1 MFRVLN
7 AIAIAGIAL
16 AMSACGGA
24 DQSKSAEPPSPAS
37 APDLK
42 TVDDAT
48 AGSISGKVVVDGT
61 LPPNAPISMESDPAC
76 EGDDKQPAHAETFVT
91 SDGGLE
97 NVFVYIKDDL
107 GKTYRFEVPSS
118 PLKLEQK
125 RCHYVPHVLGIRV
138 GQPLQIT
145 NDDGTM
151 HNVHGLGQSNR
162 EFNFSQPVQGMK
174 NTITFTKPEVMM
186 PFKCDVHSW
195 MHAYIGV
202 VDHPYFAV
210 TGNGGTFELRG
221 VPPGTY
227 TIEAWHEK
235 LGTETQ
241 SVTLGDK
248 GHKEI
253 TFTFKAPST
262 T

>member
-24 DQSKSAEPPSPAS
+24 DQSKSAEPASPAS

-107 GKTYRFEVPSS
+107 GKSYRFEVPSS

-145 NDDGTM
+145 NDDATM
-151 HNVHGLGQSNR
+151 HNVHGVGQSNR
-162 EFNFSQPVQGMK
+162 EFNLSQPVQGTK
-174 NTITFTKPEVMM
+174 NTIK
-186 PFKCDVHSW
+186 
-195 MHAYIGV
+195 IGRAHV
-202 VDHPYFAV
+202 
-210 TGNGGTFELRG
+210 
-221 VPPGTY
+221 
-227 TIEAWHEK
+227 
-235 LGTETQ
+235 
-241 SVTLGDK
+241 
-248 GHKEI
+248 
-253 TFTFKAPST
+253 
-262 T
+262 